1 MDDVM
6 ETGGVRMHPI
16 AQALRDLDEPTVNR
30 LIDEELERGTS
41 PLELVTHLND
51 GMVAVGRLFAED
63 EYFISQ
69 LIFSAEILKG
79 IMLRLEQ
86 QRLEPKHDPL
96 QDLSGEDELTDE
108 VLVLGE
114 EAADRDHAVVQMGH
128 QLQGGCSPL
137 ELLVDQ
143 PVDRW
148 FVEIAQRLRYWM
160 HSYAPRFHHIV
171 HCQSHAYAMASR
183 SSQGLWIR
191 RSSPGTAPPNSC
203 FFAVQGC
210 LLYTSDAADD
220 LLCVDL
226 GGCRIIIIINYY

>member
-79 IMLRLEQ
+79 VMLRLEPLL
-86 QRLEPKHDPL
+86 LE
-96 QDLSGEDELTDE
+96 GDEAE
-108 VLVLGE
+108 
-114 EAADRDHAVVQMGH
+114 R
-128 QLQGGCSPL
+128 GGCVVIGTVKGDIHDIGKNIVAT
-137 ELLVDQ
+137 LLRGSGFDVVDMG
-143 PVDRW
+143 VDVPPASSGRGG
-148 FVEIAQRLRYWM
+148 VRAV
-160 HSYAPRFHHIV
+160 PR
-171 HCQSHAYAMASR
+171 
-183 SSQGLWIR
+183 
-191 RSSPGTAPPNSC
+191 
-203 FFAVQGC
+203 GC
-210 LLYTSDAADD
+210 A
-220 LLCVDL
+220 
-226 GGCRIIIIINYY
+226 